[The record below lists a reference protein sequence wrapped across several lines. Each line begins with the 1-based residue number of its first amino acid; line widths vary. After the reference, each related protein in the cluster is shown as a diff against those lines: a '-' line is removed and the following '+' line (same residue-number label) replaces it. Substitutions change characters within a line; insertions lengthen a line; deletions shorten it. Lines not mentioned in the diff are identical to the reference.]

1 MGLSTGIQYSLGF
14 LYWFTGWAYA
24 AYLVL
29 PVAYLFFGLR
39 PVQVPNQY
47 PVYFLPYIVA
57 TLITLGYASDFKLSF
72 SGLWFTLGS
81 FPVFIRAFFSA
92 IGGRAARFVVT
103 SKTGSKSTLK
113 PVRVHIAAV
122 IILASSIVYGIA
134 VYGFTPSVMNNV
146 AFALGHILLIQG
158 FIRYAYR
165 ADAPEFDTRD
175 VFADEQPAHPA
186 RRATRKPAE
195 SESR

>member
-1 MGLSTGIQYSLGF
+1 
-14 LYWFTGWAYA
+14 
-24 AYLVL
+24 
-29 PVAYLFFGLR
+29 
-39 PVQVPNQY
+39 
-47 PVYFLPYIVA
+47 
-57 TLITLGYASDFKLSF
+57 
-72 SGLWFTLGS
+72 
-81 FPVFIRAFFSA
+81 
-92 IGGRAARFVVT
+92 
-103 SKTGSKSTLK
+103 
-113 PVRVHIAAV
+113 VHIAAV